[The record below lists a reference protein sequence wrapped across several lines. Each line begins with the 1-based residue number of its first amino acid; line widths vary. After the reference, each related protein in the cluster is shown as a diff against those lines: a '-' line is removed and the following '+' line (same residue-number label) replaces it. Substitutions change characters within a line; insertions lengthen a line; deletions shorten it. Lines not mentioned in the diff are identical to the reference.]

1 MWPSKIFFTHLP
13 FSLPPPPDWLHLSI
27 VKYVI
32 FTHFSFTE
40 EFSFFSCLGG
50 LFLCGLFFFFNFF
63 FSPVFCYSLTL
74 GSLFHSASVS
84 FLPGVCP
91 FPYQLSILPLLLS
104 FQSLLPKVWGLGG
117 ISASMNLCK
126 ISSIAKIIVVLCLH

>member
-1 MWPSKIFFTHLP
+1 MAIQDFLHTSPLLT
-13 FSLPPPPDWLHLSI
+13 PPPPRLATFIHRKVCYLYSFLI
-27 VKYVI
+27 HRRI
-32 FTHFSFTE
+32 FLLLMFGWFV
-40 EFSFFSCLGG
+40 FVWFV
-50 LFLCGLFFFFNFF
+50 FFFNFF